1 MSTQSLKQLDERIKL
16 VKVRDLVNLNL
27 LAQKDVIKQESRGYN
42 IAYLIISL
50 YSILSTVL
58 ELPGSSLADTIYFV
72 FSLVIFLS
80 AAGALIKG
88 GKTAMLAVAL
98 GASLIGIYNLIIIN
112 LFDNQIHIINIILG
126 ALNIIFALY
135 YIRQANHYEVLEK
148 HSAQQSDSNNQ
159 LYYDVMKALS
169 LANPDT
175 SNNLIVLQEL
185 TQKITVWL
193 RSSGAVIYLH
203 REKRLFFD
211 TSRSFE
217 MTINGKDKGGDKIN
231 VRARII
237 EKSRNCSV
245 SRHSWL
251 RYIQFAG

>member
-58 ELPGSSLADTIYFV
+58 ELPGSSLADTISFV

-98 GASLIGIYNLIIIN
+98 GASLIGIYNLILIN

-135 YIRQANHYEVLEK
+135 YIRQANRYEVLEK
-148 HSAQQSDSNNQ
+148 HSARQSDSHNQ

-169 LANPDT
+169 VASPDS

-203 REKRLFFD
+203 REKKLFFD

-217 MTINGKDKGGDKIN
+217 LTISGQDKGGDKVN

-237 EKSRNCSV
+237 DKSRNCSV